1 MEAKIEVAEAM
12 RDYAR
17 GLEKSNNPD
26 VIIAAAEWEK
36 RCIEELERLQKA
48 QRRQERRVAA

>member
-26 VIIAAAEWEK
+26 VVIAAAEWEK
-36 RCIEELERLQKA
+36 RCIEELERLQKQ